1 MKLEFTKKGLS
12 IPLRTW
18 KRREYKTERS
28 NESCQMDFAYIH
40 THNTP
45 EDKKNQEGFI
55 LGTIHI
61 LRNQKEWVGGASK
74 IIKL

>member
-1 MKLEFTKKGLS
+1 
-12 IPLRTW
+12 
-18 KRREYKTERS
+18 
-28 NESCQMDFAYIH
+28 MDFAYIH

-74 IIKL
+74 IITL